1 MKDVPFTPTS
11 FLTFLPTSLLTS
23 TNLKSQQPT
32 TDNTTAQLIQSTNQ
46 TLVLLTMMY
55 GTGSIIGLKATQR
68 RR

>member
-11 FLTFLPTSLLTS
+11 FLTSLPTSLLTS
-23 TNLKSQQPT
+23 TNLKSQQQ
-32 TDNTTAQLIQSTNQ
+32 TTAQLIQSTNQ